1 LKLTVSD
8 LIQIL
13 KKFPQDNKVVGN
25 NYFDVEIK
33 QSKDK
38 VIIYED
44 GSSFDDEM
52 DNFSSTERFS
62 SSEETLIDDS
72 LDLDDY
78 GDY

>member
-1 LKLTVSD
+1 MKLTVSD

-38 VIIYED
+38 IIIYED

-52 DNFSSTERFS
+52 DNFSSMERFS

>member
-1 LKLTVSD
+1 MKLTVSD

-44 GSSFDDEM
+44 DSSFDDEM